1 MEEEDTDYTKL
12 IEGEKNEAP
21 EDTSGSTI
29 VCVCSFS
36 LVIYDED
43 GNPKKIAKVAIN
55 LVTAIQREESYPPI
69 KKDFFPDS
77 PPTSEAS
84 PNPSNSPSTEPSSTE
99 SLTAWKTQHG
109 IEINNIASDAFSSSS
124 PPKTPHPVLSFASLP
139 FPAALQRSIEKQ
151 HFLRPTPIQSA
162 ALPLVLAGRDVIG
175 SSPTGSGKTCCYLW
189 PFILHAAAQP

>member
-1 MEEEDTDYTKL
+1 M
-12 IEGEKNEAP
+12 
-21 EDTSGSTI
+21 
-29 VCVCSFS
+29 
-36 LVIYDED
+36 
-43 GNPKKIAKVAIN
+43 
-55 LVTAIQREESYPPI
+55 TAIQREESYPPI
-69 KKDFFPDS
+69 QKDFFPDS

-99 SLTAWKTQHG
+99 SLTAWKAQHG
-109 IEINNIASDAFSSSS
+109 IEINNIASDASST
-124 PPKTPHPVLSFASLP
+124 PQKTPHPVLSFASLP

-189 PFILHAAAQP
+189 PFILHATAQP